1 MRHRWKLSL
10 ASERGRCVNCWTN
23 IQACQLCRL
32 RKAETFII
40 SLSAD
45 VPCLPPLSVGFLCCS
60 PFQLKAKSLQ
70 PLTELLPGLT
80 CHMPA
85 MKGLTPCVLAG

>member
-10 ASERGRCVNCWTN
+10 AFERGWCINCWTD

-32 RKAETFII
+32 REAETFII

-60 PFQLKAKSLQ
+60 PLRLKAKSLQ

-85 MKGLTPCVLAG
+85 MKGLMPCTLAG